1 MVIGSFSYRREEIG
15 KKESQRG
22 IFLEKKATKKREKKA
37 FKPRKNQILIK
48 VKRKKAKIDLY
59 SK

>member
-22 IFLEKKATKKREKKA
+22 IFLEKKATKKREK
-37 FKPRKNQILIK
+37 RHSNQEKNK
-48 VKRKKAKIDLY
+48 F
-59 SK
+59 